1 MVKDLKLILN
11 QQSLI
16 PGSEVSGAL
25 SFQVTEAKSYK
36 YAKVRLIGRAH
47 VYWLETSGSGR
58 YQSTTSRS
66 ATREYLNSQVVVWS
80 KQQSRNRILHPG
92 PYSFPFQ
99 FTIPNQRLPPTFRGT
114 DGLIWYGV
122 EGRIGTGALKF
133 DHVVRAELPSVEV
146 VDINF
151 PRFQAPARQEGT
163 KTICCL
169 CCASGPVTL
178 TAEIPRTG
186 FCLGEFIPLNVN
198 LENGSNR
205 RIQLSATLHQ
215 RVVYYAEGG
224 HRSYGGGRVVRLL
237 SERLQPRTPT
247 LWSPGNKLIIPLTT
261 ETTMTS
267 CDIILVGYVLK
278 VSAQISGANSL
289 SVEIPILI
297 GNVPRRDPNQA
308 SVTDSLPPIS
318 VPPVAGPAPYS
329 SQQAPTA
336 YGPQGSTP
344 YDPPGGDPDLSA
356 QEGPTPS
363 DPYSF
368 TSTFDSQGQPP
379 SPVVEWAESSTGPGQ
394 GQPIPLSDTS
404 TKPASELAPPPYSA
418 IEEKTTL

>member
-16 PGSEVSGAL
+16 PGSEVSGVL
-25 SFQVTEAKSYK
+25 SFQVTEAKSYS
-36 YAKVRLIGRAH
+36 YAKVRLFGRAH
-47 VYWLETSGSGR
+47 VSWSRGQEGGT
-58 YQSTTSRS
+58 QSV
-66 ATREYLNSQVVVWS
+66 TREYLNLKVVVWS
-80 KQQSRNRILHPG
+80 QHQAPNGILHPG

-99 FTIPNQRLPPTFRGT
+99 FTIPDDTLLPRTFEGT
-114 DGLIWYGV
+114 GGSIRYTI
-122 EGRIGTGALKF
+122 EGRIATGAWKF
-133 DHVVRAELPSVEV
+133 DHVVRAELPLVEV
-146 VDINF
+146 VDINLS
-151 PRFQAPARQEGT
+151 RFQRPARREVT
-163 KTICCL
+163 KTVCCW
-169 CCASGPVTL
+169 CCTSGPITL
-178 TAEIPRTG
+178 SAETPRTG
-186 FCLGEFIPLNVN
+186 FCIGEVIPLSVN

-205 RIQLSATLHQ
+205 QIQLSATLQQ
-215 RVVYYAEGG
+215 RVVYSA
-224 HRSYGGGRVVRLL
+224 HRQIVARNKYQVLRLL
-237 SERLQPRTPT
+237 SDRLQPRTPT
-247 LWSPGNKLIIPLTT
+247 LWSLGDNLIIPRGWKPSITT
-261 ETTMTS
+261 CS
-267 CDIILVGYVLK
+267 IIKVAYSLK
-278 VSAQISGANSL
+278 VSAQIHGAISNS

-297 GNVPRRDPNQA
+297 GNVPCNQA
-308 SVTDSLPPIS
+308 SFTFTPIS

-329 SQQAPTA
+329 SQQAPTT

-344 YDPPGGDPDLSA
+344 YDPPGGTPDLSA

-368 TSTFDSQGQPP
+368 TSTFDLQGQPP